1 MSSNVKLFSKFPN
14 EVFIETGT
22 WSGDGVQRAI
32 EAGFFQ
38 IKSVESSADFYEYS
52 KNLFLEEK
60 KVELFFGK
68 SEDHLWEMIKDVTV
82 PITFWLDAHYSEGQT
97 TNDFPLLKELDIIS
111 KHPIKNHV
119 ILIDDVRQ
127 MDTPAFGGIK
137 REDVEKKIKNINNN
151 YLIEYH
157 DGYVANDVMV
167 AIIKE

>member
-60 KVELFFGK
+60 KVELFFYK
-68 SEDHLWEMIKDVTV
+68 KLLIYTI
-82 PITFWLDAHYSEGQT
+82 PLIIIFLYYCLLF
-97 TNDFPLLKELDIIS
+97 TNIRDC
-111 KHPIKNHV
+111 
-119 ILIDDVRQ
+119 IL
-127 MDTPAFGGIK
+127 
-137 REDVEKKIKNINNN
+137 
-151 YLIEYH
+151 
-157 DGYVANDVMV
+157 
-167 AIIKE
+167 